1 LGEGARGKSPCL
13 PPPNPLPQPRK
24 GESNKSFFWFIR
36 LICISGEVMAIEP
49 DEKDPTS
56 ETAGDKVHRF
66 FRALIGL
73 SPYCSGT
80 LLEIFNSLFVP
91 PIERRRAKWM
101 VKVSEAIAEL
111 QDKYD
116 LKIESLAENE
126 HFISMLLHA
135 SSIAIKNHQAE
146 KINSLKNIL
155 INSASTSNI
164 SEDVQFIFLNLI
176 NEFTPTH
183 LKIFYNIRTG
193 FCWSPI
199 VSFRNYNVNLEF
211 SRILIRE
218 YSELKGQGDFVYQVI
233 NDLISRNLL
242 TTFNARIGQ
251 RLHNGE
257 FMITGMTEWG
267 AVTQLKPG
275 NFNHLDESK
284 QIHLTIPTLLGAD
297 FLNFIFSTEGKDENN

>member
-1 LGEGARGKSPCL
+1 
-13 PPPNPLPQPRK
+13 
-24 GESNKSFFWFIR
+24 
-36 LICISGEVMAIEP
+36 VAIEP

-91 PIERRRAKWM
+91 PIERRKAKWM

-126 HFISMLLHA
+126 HFISILLHA
-135 SSIAIKNHQAE
+135 SSLAIKNHQDE
-146 KINSLKNIL
+146 KINALKNSL
-155 INSASTSNI
+155 INSLINKDI
-164 SEDVQFIFLNLI
+164 SEDVQFAFLNLI
-176 NEFTPTH
+176 DEFTPTH
-183 LKIFYNIRTG
+183 MRVLSDVCSG

-199 VSFRNYNVNLEF
+199 VSFKNYNINLEF

-218 YSELKGQGDFVYQVI
+218 YSELKAQADFVYQVI
-233 NDLISRNLL
+233 NDLISKNLL

-257 FMITGMTEWG
+257 FMVTGMTGWG

-275 NFNHLDESK
+275 NINHLDESK
-284 QIHLTIPTLLGAD
+284 QIYLTIPTLLGVD
-297 FLNFIFSTEGKDENN
+297 FLNFVFSAEGKDENN